1 MKLYELPQDRNTKV
15 YIESIH
21 NNNNKEDFLYFHH
34 IDGMYSYCT
43 TEQGD
48 VCHLFAGTEI
58 EPYKDGFIITKL
70 QEK

>member
-1 MKLYELPQDRNTKV
+1 MKLYELPREQNAKV
-15 YIESIH
+15 YIESTSD
-21 NNNNKEDFLYFHH
+21 NSKEDFLYFRH

-43 TEQGD
+43 TEQGY